1 MHGVRFEIITAG
13 TENNSDHQCAQGTYW
28 KQQAWGRSVDR
39 EEPREPK
46 GRNTKEGGREGGS
59 FQRLKPLKRME
70 ECLGR
75 LNGRLEMEEERTTEL
90 KKMSEETSKALEKMT
105 PKNIPSIKLMQG
117 GKEKGRGKEYFK

>member
-1 MHGVRFEIITAG
+1 
-13 TENNSDHQCAQGTYW
+13 
-28 KQQAWGRSVDR
+28 
-39 EEPREPK
+39 
-46 GRNTKEGGREGGS
+46 
-59 FQRLKPLKRME
+59 ME